1 MAAPPVHPAGTVLE
15 GRYRVDGLLA
25 HGGMSVVHRG
35 SDLRLDRPVAIK
47 ILDRTLAA
55 DPAFVRRFEREAR
68 AAARLAHP
76 GVVAVHDQ
84 GRDPDGTVF
93 LVLELVEGG
102 TLRDVLRDEGRLH
115 PATALTVAEHVVT
128 ALQVAHD
135 RGLVH
140 RDVKPENVLVGLDGR
155 VKVAD
160 FGLVAAAW
168 ETDGADPGDPE
179 GSGEMVLGTVAY
191 LAPEQ
196 IVEGRADA
204 RSDLYAAGIV
214 LFELLTGA
222 PPHGGEDAVTIARR
236 HVREDVP
243 PPSSSV
249 GGIPRALDRLV
260 LAATR
265 RDPATRLADA
275 AAFLAA
281 ARDVR
286 IDADLPF
293 HPVPVP
299 RRRAGSGRS
308 RPLRGTRLLDLDEGP
323 GDPPPRR
330 VPRDAD
336 PYLDDED
343 GDDGWDGWDGWD
355 GDRDDGWDGGPADE
369 PDDGPADDRTPAARR
384 SPDAPVDDVDV
395 AIEAIERRRA
405 RARSRRLLAA
415 WLLLVGVATVV
426 AGVAGWGLGLPG

>member
-1 MAAPPVHPAGTVLE
+1 MTAPTAHPAGTVLE

-25 HGGMSVVHRG
+25 RGGMSVVHRG

-47 ILDRTLAA
+47 VLDRTLAR

-102 TLRDVLRDEGRLH
+102 TLRDVLRDQGRLH
-115 PATALTVAEHVVT
+115 PATALTVAEQMLT

-140 RDVKPENVLVGLDGR
+140 RDVKPENVLVGLDGS

-168 ETDGADPGDPE
+168 ETDGADDPE

-196 IVEGRADA
+196 VTEGRADA
-204 RSDLYAAGIV
+204 RSDLYAAGVV

-222 PPHGGEDAVTIARR
+222 PPHGGDDAVTVARR
-236 HVREDVP
+236 HVDHDVP
-243 PPSSSV
+243 PPSSLV

-265 RDPATRLADA
+265 RDPEERLADA
-275 AAFLAA
+275 RAFLAA
-281 ARDVR
+281 ARGVR

-293 HPVPVP
+293 HPVPPP
-299 RRRAGSGRS
+299 RRRAGSAGS
-308 RPLRGTRLLDLDEGP
+308 RPLRGTRLLDLDAGP
-323 GDPPPRR
+323 GDPSPR
-330 VPRDAD
+330 VGAPWADDPDEDDLDDSVDDRDGDWDWDVD
-336 PYLDDED
+336 PYDDDED
-343 GDDGWDGWDGWD
+343 EEAV
-355 GDRDDGWDGGPADE
+355 PA
-369 PDDGPADDRTPAARR
+369 GRR

-395 AIEAIERRRA
+395 AIESIERRRA
-405 RARSRRLLAA
+405 RARSRRLLSA
-415 WLLLVGVATVV
+415 WLLLIGVATVA
-426 AGVAGWGLGLPG
+426 AGAAGWGLGLPG

>member
-1 MAAPPVHPAGTVLE
+1 MAAPTAHPAGTVLE
-15 GRYRVDGLLA
+15 GRYRVDGVVA
-25 HGGMSVVHRG
+25 RGGMSVVHRG
-35 SDLRLDRPVAIK
+35 CDLRLDRPVAIK
-47 ILDRTLAA
+47 VLDRELAA

-84 GRDPDGTVF
+84 GRDADGTVF

-102 TLRDVLRDEGRLH
+102 TLRDVLREQGRLH
-115 PATALTVAEHVVT
+115 PAVALTVAEQVVT

-135 RGLVH
+135 RNLVH
-140 RDVKPENVLVGLDGR
+140 RDVKPENVLVGADGA

-168 ETDGADPGDPE
+168 EAGTDDPSDPE
-179 GSGEMVLGTVAY
+179 GSGKMVLGTVAY

-196 IVEGRADA
+196 VTDGRADE
-204 RSDLYAAGIV
+204 RSDLYATGVV
-214 LFELLTGA
+214 LFELLTGVT
-222 PPHGGEDAVTIARR
+222 PHGGDDAVEVARR
-236 HVREDVP
+236 HVHADVP
-243 PPSSSV
+243 PPSSLV

-265 RDPATRLADA
+265 REPGARLSDA

-281 ARDVR
+281 ARGVR

-293 HPVPVP
+293 LPVPPP
-299 RRRAGSGRS
+299 RRRTGATGSG
-308 RPLRGTRLLDLDEGP
+308 PLRGTRLLDLDE
-323 GDPPPRR
+323 DPPDPPRSR
-330 VPRDAD
+330 PRPPDGE
-336 PYLDDED
+336 DED
-343 GDDGWDGWDGWD
+343 GTWDEEWDDDEENRDE
-355 GDRDDGWDGGPADE
+355 GDREDDARDDHPLARRRG
-369 PDDGPADDRTPAARR
+369 PDD
-384 SPDAPVDDVDV
+384 PVDDVDV
-395 AIEAIERRRA
+395 AIEQIERRRA

-415 WLLLVGVATVV
+415 WLVVEAIATVA

>member
-1 MAAPPVHPAGTVLE
+1 MTSVPTADPAGTVLE

-25 HGGMSVVHRG
+25 RGGMSVVHRG

-47 ILDRTLAA
+47 ILDRGLAA

-84 GRDPDGTVF
+84 GRDADGTVF

-102 TLRDVLRDEGRLH
+102 TLRDVLRDQVRLH
-115 PATALTVAEHVVT
+115 PAAALTVIEQVVT

-140 RDVKPENVLVGLDGR
+140 RDVKPENVLVGTDGS

-168 ETDGADPGDPE
+168 ETDAADPNDPE

-196 IVEGRADA
+196 VTDGRADA

-214 LFELLTGA
+214 LFELLTGV
-222 PPHGGEDAVTIARR
+222 PPHGGDDAVAVARR
-236 HVREDVP
+236 HVHHDVP
-243 PPSSSV
+243 PPSSVV

-260 LAATR
+260 LAATD
-265 RDPATRLADA
+265 RDPDARLADA
-275 AAFLAA
+275 GAFLAA
-281 ARDVR
+281 VR
-286 IDADLPF
+286 GVRMDTDLPY
-293 HPVPVP
+293 HPVPPPP
-299 RRRAGSGRS
+299 RRTGTAGS
-308 RPLRGTRLLDLDEGP
+308 RPLRGTRLLDLDGA
-323 GDPPPRR
+323 PREA
-330 VPRDAD
+330 PRTGRR
-336 PYLDDED
+336 P
-343 GDDGWDGWDGWD
+343 
-355 GDRDDGWDGGPADE
+355 WDGGPEDADEIDEDLEDE
-369 PDDGPADDRTPAARR
+369 PDDDRDPGPDSGTDSGTDSGRRARR
-384 SPDAPVDDVDV
+384 RPDGAVDDVDV
-395 AIEAIERRRA
+395 AIERIERRRA
-405 RARSRRLLAA
+405 RTRSRRLLGA
-415 WLLLVGVATVV
+415 WLLLVSIATVA
-426 AGVAGWGLGLPG
+426 AGAAGWGLGLPG

>member
-1 MAAPPVHPAGTVLE
+1 MAAPTAHPAGTVLE

-25 HGGMSVVHRG
+25 RGGMSVVYRG

-47 ILDRTLAA
+47 VLDRTLAR

-115 PATALTVAEHVVT
+115 PATALTVAEQVVT

-140 RDVKPENVLVGLDGR
+140 RDVKPENVLVGSDGS

-168 ETDGADPGDPE
+168 ETDGADDLE
-179 GSGEMVLGTVAY
+179 SSGEMVLGTVAY

-196 IVEGRADA
+196 VTEGRADA

-222 PPHGGEDAVTIARR
+222 PPHGGDDAVTIARR
-236 HVREDVP
+236 HVHHDVP
-243 PPSSSV
+243 PPSSLV
-249 GGIPRALDRLV
+249 GGVPRALDRLV

-265 RDPATRLADA
+265 RDPEERLADA
-275 AAFLAA
+275 RAFLAA
-281 ARDVR
+281 ARGVR

-293 HPVPVP
+293 HPVPPP
-299 RRRAGSGRS
+299 RRRAATGASQ
-308 RPLRGTRLLDLDEGP
+308 PLRGTRLLDLDTGP
-323 GDPPPRR
+323 GDRPPRGGAAWDEDDDLDDR
-330 VPRDAD
+330 WDDDDWDAD
-336 PYLDDED
+336 PDEEDDEV
-343 GDDGWDGWDGWD
+343 
-355 GDRDDGWDGGPADE
+355 PA
-369 PDDGPADDRTPAARR
+369 GRR

-395 AIEAIERRRA
+395 AIESIERRRA
-405 RARSRRLLAA
+405 RARSRRLLSA
-415 WLLLVGVATVV
+415 WLVLISVATVA
-426 AGVAGWGLGLPG
+426 AGAAGWGLGLPG

>member
-1 MAAPPVHPAGTVLE
+1 MTAPTAHPAGTVLE

-25 HGGMSVVHRG
+25 RGGMSVVHRG

-47 ILDRTLAA
+47 VLDRTLAR

-115 PATALTVAEHVVT
+115 PATALTVAEQVVT

-140 RDVKPENVLVGLDGR
+140 RDVKPENVLVGTDGS

-168 ETDGADPGDPE
+168 ETDGADDPE

-196 IVEGRADA
+196 VTEGRADA

-222 PPHGGEDAVTIARR
+222 PPHGGDDAVTVARR
-236 HVREDVP
+236 HVHHDVP
-243 PPSSSV
+243 PASALVS
-249 GGIPRALDRLV
+249 GIPRALDRLV

-265 RDPATRLADA
+265 RDPEERLADA
-275 AAFLAA
+275 RAFLAA
-281 ARDVR
+281 ARGVR

-293 HPVPVP
+293 HPVPPP
-299 RRRAGSGRS
+299 RRRAGSGES
-308 RPLRGTRLLDLDEGP
+308 RPLRGTRLLDLDAGP
-323 GDPPPRR
+323 GDPSPRAGAR
-330 VPRDAD
+330 WDDDPDEDDLDDRYDGDWDVD
-336 PYLDDED
+336 PYDDED
-343 GDDGWDGWDGWD
+343 EDDEAV
-355 GDRDDGWDGGPADE
+355 PA
-369 PDDGPADDRTPAARR
+369 GRR

-395 AIEAIERRRA
+395 AIESIARRRA
-405 RARSRRLLAA
+405 RARSRRLLSA
-415 WLLLVGVATVV
+415 WLLLIGVATVA
-426 AGVAGWGLGLPG
+426 AGAAGWGLGLPG

>member
-1 MAAPPVHPAGTVLE
+1 MAAPTAHPTGTVLE
-15 GRYRVDGLLA
+15 GRYRVDGVLA
-25 HGGMSVVHRG
+25 RGGMSVVYRG
-35 SDLRLDRPVAIK
+35 NDLRLERPVAIK
-47 ILDRTLAA
+47 VLDRELAA

-102 TLRDVLRDEGRLH
+102 TLRDVLREQGQLH
-115 PATALTVAEHVVT
+115 PAAALTVAEQIVT

-140 RDVKPENVLVGLDGR
+140 RDVKPENVLVGLDGH

-168 ETDGADPGDPE
+168 EAGGDTDPSDPE

-196 IVEGRADA
+196 VTDGVADA
-204 RSDLYAAGIV
+204 RSDLYATGIV
-214 LFELLTGA
+214 LFELLTGV
-222 PPHGGEDAVTIARR
+222 PPHGGDDAVTVARR
-236 HVREDVP
+236 HVHTDVP
-243 PPSSSV
+243 APSSLV
-249 GGIPRALDRLV
+249 GGVPRALDRLV

-265 RDPATRLADA
+265 RNPDTRLADA
-275 AAFLAA
+275 DAFLAA
-281 ARDVR
+281 ARGVR

-293 HPVPVP
+293 LPVPPP
-299 RRRAGSGRS
+299 RRRAGTDGS
-308 RPLRGTRLLDLDEGP
+308 RPLRGTRLLDLDEP
-323 GDPPPRR
+323 LAPPRAR
-330 VPRDAD
+330 SVRPD
-336 PYLDDED
+336 LDDED
-343 GDDGWDGWDGWD
+343 DSRDGWDDRADPWDCGHRPD
-355 GDRDDGWDGGPADE
+355 VDDDPDE
-369 PDDGPADDRTPAARR
+369 VPADDRAGHGGRR

-395 AIEAIERRRA
+395 AIERIGRRRA

-415 WLLLVGVATVV
+415 WLLLEAIATIA
-426 AGVAGWGLGLPG
+426 AGAAGWALGVPG

>member
-1 MAAPPVHPAGTVLE
+1 MPAPTAHPAGTVLE

-25 HGGMSVVHRG
+25 RGGMSMVYRG

-47 ILDRTLAA
+47 VLDRTLAR

-115 PATALTVAEHVVT
+115 PATALTVAEQVVT

-140 RDVKPENVLVGLDGR
+140 RDVKPENVLVGTDGS

-168 ETDGADPGDPE
+168 ETDGADDPE
-179 GSGEMVLGTVAY
+179 GGGEMVLGTVAY

-196 IVEGRADA
+196 VTEGRADA
-204 RSDLYAAGIV
+204 RSDLYGAGIV
-214 LFELLTGA
+214 LFELLTGT
-222 PPHGGEDAVTIARR
+222 PPHGGDDAVEVARR
-236 HVREDVP
+236 HVHHDVP
-243 PPSSSV
+243 PPSALV

-265 RDPATRLADA
+265 RDPEERLADA
-275 AAFLAA
+275 RAFLAA
-281 ARDVR
+281 ARGVR

-293 HPVPVP
+293 HPVPPP
-299 RRRAGSGRS
+299 RRRAGSGES
-308 RPLRGTRLLDLDEGP
+308 RPLRGTRLLDLDTGP
-323 GDPPPRR
+323 GDPSPRAGSR
-330 VPRDAD
+330 W
-336 PYLDDED
+336 DDEQD
-343 GDDGWDGWDGWD
+343 GDDLEDRYDDERYDGEDGEAV
-355 GDRDDGWDGGPADE
+355 PA
-369 PDDGPADDRTPAARR
+369 GRR

-395 AIEAIERRRA
+395 AIESIARRRA
-405 RARSRRLLAA
+405 RARSRRLLSA
-415 WLLLVGVATVV
+415 WLLLIGVATVA
-426 AGVAGWGLGLPG
+426 AGAAGWGLGLPG